1 VQFPFGSGRRFLN
14 KGGALDAVVGGWTV
28 SAVILIQSGFPFGVT
43 QSTNTSNLNGA
54 GQLPNLVPGQ
64 SLLQPGDI
72 TQRLTANIS
81 YNLYLNPGAF
91 SLAPAFTLGNAPR
104 ILPGVRTP
112 MRNSTDL
119 AINKDIHTGG
129 RTSMTLRLEVINVFD
144 TPWYT
149 SLASNALGN
158 SNFGRETTQA
168 NYSRFAQF
176 TVRLQF

>member
-1 VQFPFGSGRRFLN
+1 
-14 KGGALDAVVGGWTV
+14 
-28 SAVILIQSGFPFGVT
+28 VT

-64 SLLQPGDI
+64 PLLQPGDI
-72 TQRLTANIS
+72 TSRLGANIGD
-81 YNLYLNPGAF
+81 NQYLNPSAF

-104 ILPGVRTP
+104 VLPGVRTP
-112 MRNSTDL
+112 MRNSADL
-119 AINKDIHTGG
+119 AINKQFHTGG
-129 RTSMTLRLEVINVFD
+129 RTATTLRIEIINLFN

-168 NYSRFAQF
+168 NYSRFAQLSLR
-176 TVRLQF
+176 VQF